1 MEIVYTSIE
10 TTAYVVAD
18 SLRFTSAISFVL
30 AIVFIVVL
38 IGVTIYKLIEG
49 SIKTPTWFPS
59 VDSSASFL
67 NLFTAVPVLV
77 CAYLCHFNGKQADH
91 PLICRVHLIFHMSIV
106 NFCFSVFHS

>member
-1 MEIVYTSIE
+1 M
-10 TTAYVVAD
+10 VAD

-49 SIKTPTWFPS
+49 NVKTPTWFPDVNS
-59 VDSSASFL
+59 TTSFL

-77 CAYLCHFNGKQADH
+77 CAYLCHFNGKITDYLFISFYAGYV
-91 PLICRVHLIFHMSIV
+91 LFSLCR
-106 NFCFSVFHS
+106 